1 MIAWI
6 RENAVLFSIAT
17 GLVVCISTVAVDR
30 YRLSGLFAAQP
41 ATHQHINDTT
51 RHLDP
56 QRDAEAD
63 RQLLERIER
72 LERRLDRCERVQ
84 IWMATSI
91 RANNTSSIPLLSD
104 RRNVP

>member
-1 MIAWI
+1 MITWI
-6 RENAVLFSIAT
+6 RENGFLFSLAG
-17 GLVVCISTVAVDR
+17 GLLICVSTVAVSR
-30 YRLSGLFAAQP
+30 YQLAGLVAAQP
-41 ATHQHINDTT
+41 ATHQHINDTS

-63 RQLLERIER
+63 KQLLERIQR

-91 RANNTSSIPLLSD
+91 RANNTSSIPLLGGG
-104 RRNVP
+104 RNAP